1 MESWPPIVRPERG
14 MLAVGMPS
22 CVGYQYFSSHSISWF
37 LCFRIFFAFGIVE
50 FCFRGKW
57 SFEKVWLD
65 GVRWESDT
73 DFFAASSKAFDDFA
87 VQLEWEWWFG
97 STVGA
102 DDGVARAVWTHLV

>member
-1 MESWPPIVRPERG
+1 MWDI
-14 MLAVGMPS
+14 
-22 CVGYQYFSSHSISWF
+22 SIS
-37 LCFRIFFAFGIVE
+37 LLIQ
-50 FCFRGKW
+50 FRGFCV
-57 SFEKVWLD
+57 FEFFLLL
-65 GVRWESDT
+65 ESLNFVSEESGT